1 MDLLTKVIN
10 KGYFWGEFES
20 TILSR
25 EILSKEIARTTNGLR
40 ATYEMPCST
49 NAMPNPNTYTE

>member
-10 KGYFWGEFES
+10 KGYFLGEFES

-25 EILSKEIARTTNGLR
+25 EILSKEIARTPKAGWEAARL
-40 ATYEMPCST
+40 YSLLY
-49 NAMPNPNTYTE
+49 YTKLYTVP

>member
-10 KGYFWGEFES
+10 NGYFWGEFES

-25 EILSKEIARTTNGLR
+25 EILSKEIARML
-40 ATYEMPCST
+40 EIF
-49 NAMPNPNTYTE
+49 NTGFVSSKVLKCRLLK

>member
-10 KGYFWGEFES
+10 TGYFWGEFES

-25 EILSKEIARTTNGLR
+25 EILSKEIARTVRGLR
-40 ATYEMPCST
+40 WRRDLEVQSRYIIL
-49 NAMPNPNTYTE
+49 